1 MNDNHL
7 LNDPTAELSGREIAM
22 VKGLQQLQSKLSNL
36 TAQYQALEIK
46 NQEYITTISSQKQ
59 AIIAFQKMRSF
70 VATSSTS
77 NAQDVVVNINNEA
90 LERNNILENELA
102 LAREMVLKVQEEF
115 DSFVKQSN
123 ESLLAN
129 ASANIDI
136 NDKYS
141 AKITE
146 LEELLS
152 SRKKNLVADSFKI
165 ATVQGKLTTLQE
177 LYAVSQQDNERFK
190 EREKELELQ
199 LEELKESKLSLESVL
214 IPLKGKESKLSED
227 LKTQSS
233 LIIEL
238 ETAKASLQGQLLV
251 KEEAILKL
259 SNEFKE
265 YKEFS
270 DSALSDK
277 FGDIHIRF

>member
-1 MNDNHL
+1 MSS
-7 LNDPTAELSGREIAM
+7 DPTAELSSREIAM
-22 VKGLQQLQSKLSNL
+22 VKGLQQLQSQLSTL
-36 TAQYQALEIK
+36 TAQFQASEIK
-46 NQEYITTISSQKQ
+46 NQEYVTTISSQKQ

-70 VATSSTS
+70 VATPSTN
-77 NAQDVVVNINNEA
+77 NANNVVVNINSEA
-90 LERNNILENELA
+90 LERNNILENELS
-102 LAREMVLKVQEEF
+102 LSREMLLKVQEEF
-115 DSFVKQSN
+115 DSFVKESN

-129 ASANIDI
+129 ASANIDV

-146 LEELLS
+146 LEELLA
-152 SRKKNLVADSFKI
+152 SRKKNLVADTFKI

-177 LYAVSQQDNERFK
+177 MYAVSQQDNERFK

-199 LEELKESKLSLESVL
+199 LEELKEIKLSLESVL
-214 IPLKGKESKLSED
+214 IPLKAKDSKLSED
-227 LKTQSS
+227 LKTQSN

-251 KEEAILKL
+251 KEDAISKQ

-277 FGDIHIRF
+277 FGDIHTRF